1 MVKKV
6 LIVSNSSD
14 LHADLIVPIL
24 IGKGCTPFRLDLDR
38 FPRDYELCQRLR
50 QGEWDG
56 ELRHLPTD
64 QRLSMGEV
72 GAVWARKP
80 AEYVFRSADLS
91 VQEFAYA
98 RQETEQA
105 LFGLLM
111 ALDCYWI
118 GHPAAVRAA
127 MWKGEQLKRAMALGF
142 RVPAT
147 IVSNAPARIKAFR
160 QGVPGDIIFKS
171 MSTPA
176 LAAEDVAEEQRL
188 VSGVGTTIV
197 SEEMMESIDAVGEL
211 ACQFQEYIPKQYEL
225 RVTIIGEQL
234 FAAKIHS
241 QDDVRTMVDVRD
253 MSAEIRYEATTLPAE
268 IAQRCRAFV
277 AGYGLQFGALDLI
290 VTPEGDYVF
299 LENNPAGQFLYIE
312 QLVPEFK
319 LLEALADTLLREAAC
334 SRR

>member
-1 MVKKV
+1 MAKKV

-14 LHADLIVPIL
+14 LHADLVVPL
-24 IGKGCTPFRLDLDR
+24 LVGKGCTPFRLDLDR
-38 FPRDYELCQRLR
+38 FPRDYELCQRFGR
-50 QGEWDG
+50 GEWGGD
-56 ELRHLPTD
+56 LRHLPTD
-64 QRLSMGEV
+64 QRVGMGEI

-80 AEYVFRSADLS
+80 AEYTFRSADLS
-91 VQEFAYA
+91 PQESAYA

-147 IVSNAPARIKAFR
+147 IVSNAPARVRAFR
-160 QGVPGDIIFKS
+160 QGVPGDIVFKS

-176 LAAEDVAEEQRL
+176 LAADEVAEALRQTG
-188 VSGVGTTIV
+188 GVATTIV
-197 SEEMMESIDAVGEL
+197 DGEMMDNIDAVAEL
-211 ACQFQEYIPKQYEL
+211 ACQFQEYIPKLYEL

-241 QDDVRTMVDVRD
+241 QDDARTMVDVRD

-268 IAQRCRAFV
+268 IEHRCRAFV
-277 AGYGLQFGALDLI
+277 ASYGLQFGALDLI
-290 VTPEGDYVF
+290 VTPDGEHVF

-312 QLVPEFK
+312 QLIPEFK
-319 LLEALADTLLREAAC
+319 LLETLADTLLRGAA
-334 SRR
+334 